1 MSKSSSLPKKDLE
14 LRTGWKLHEKLSKNY
29 TTYLTKNKNKPD
41 VRLYGNY
48 NYYNRPISYFL
59 EKPNSSITNTNLTPI
74 PVRSKQYV
82 QKENQKKEYSSIQK
96 SVVTMRRIEYNN
108 KIRSIKKNPN
118 SDISLYYL
126 RLIVLIQREW
136 KKIYKKQ
143 NTKITKI
150 QKIFRGY
157 LINKNFTDV
166 LRLNKKF
173 SKFSFIIQK
182 VLFLNFCRIRKINKD
197 NLTGSFMDKLIFI
210 PKPII
215 YLQSYI
221 KHFLKTKHCKNIY
234 NKKKSVFV
242 KPINNL
248 LLFQI
253 RKIQRAVIVFLE
265 RLHSRKKLV
274 KPVFCVKIHRPISKI
289 LFLQKFMRYAILR
302 KKEKPLIPKISYR
315 RNYFFSKEIIINKP
329 CDFEE
334 KKRIENQRIIIP
346 KKQEKKIKHRK
357 NLTNYVYM
365 TKIHPNVKKVI
376 YLQKEILSF
385 LFRRRASLL
394 FLPVPSHQGLVI
406 KVNKVIPN
414 KHQLQFLQ
422 REVKYFIRRKR
433 LKDNIM
439 TKIKLPPM
447 KFTKTIQ
454 TATEKIFERLSR
466 LRIDYDKDLIAF
478 LVKLNEMIRRLCARK
493 WFYKLQNKKRQI
505 NIKVIKKEEPKQEK
519 KIVINP
525 VIEDPLDIICKEE
538 MPQQLK
544 DMDLEKDKNLLKIAK
559 TYKTQLMKKENS
571 IESLIEPSSINSIV
585 TPNEK
590 KKSIHTRKAI
600 IEPII
605 RKAKENRSKSQIV
618 IRDTSSITDVY

>member
-1 MSKSSSLPKKDLE
+1 MSRSSSLPKKELE
-14 LRTGWKLHEKLSKNY
+14 LRAGWKLHEKLSNNY
-29 TTYLTKNKNKPD
+29 TSYLSKIKNKPD

-59 EKPNSSITNTNLTPI
+59 QKPNSPITNTNLTPI

-82 QKENQKKEYSSIQK
+82 QREHQKEEYSSIQK

-108 KIRSIKKNPN
+108 KIRSIRKNPN

-126 RLIVLIQREW
+126 KLIVLIQREW
-136 KKIYKKQ
+136 RKIYKKR

-157 LINKNFTDV
+157 IINKNFADV
-166 LRLNKKF
+166 LKLNKKF

-182 VLFLNFCRIRKINKD
+182 VLFLNFCRIRKINKE

-210 PKPII
+210 SQPIV
-215 YLQSYI
+215 YLQRYI
-221 KHFLKTKHCKNIY
+221 KHFLKTKHCKNVF
-234 NKKKSVFV
+234 NKQKCVFI

-248 LLFQI
+248 LLFHI
-253 RKIQRAVIVFLE
+253 KRIQRAVIVFLE

-274 KPVFCVKIHRPISKI
+274 KPIFCIKIHRPISKI
-289 LFLQKFMRYAILR
+289 LFLQKFIRYAILR
-302 KKEKPLIPKISYR
+302 KKEKPHIPKLGFR
-315 RNYFFSKEIIINKP
+315 RNYFYTKEIIVNKP
-329 CDFEE
+329 IDFDE
-334 KKRIENQRIIIP
+334 KKRLENQTIIIP
-346 KKQEKKIKHRK
+346 KRKEKKIKFRK
-357 NLTNYVYM
+357 LTGYLYI

-376 YLQKEILSF
+376 FLQKEILSF

-394 FLPVPSHQGLVI
+394 FFPVPSHQGLVI
-406 KVNKVIPN
+406 KLNKVIPN

-422 REVKYFIRRKR
+422 REINYFIRRKR
-433 LKDNIM
+433 LKENIM

-478 LVKLNEMIRRLCARK
+478 LVKLNEMVRKLCARK
-493 WFYKLQNKKRQI
+493 WFYKLQNKKRKI
-505 NIKVIKKEEPKQEK
+505 NIKVTKKEEPKIEK
-519 KIVINP
+519 VIKVIP
-525 VIEDPLDIICKEE
+525 EIEDPLDIICKEE

-544 DMDLEKDKNLLKIAK
+544 EMDLEKDEKLLQIAK
-559 TYKTQLMKKENS
+559 TYKSTLMKKENNIDS
-571 IESLIEPSSINSIV
+571 IINPSGINQSVI
-585 TPNEK
+585 PDEK
-590 KKSIHTRKAI
+590 KKSIHNRRAI
-600 IEPII
+600 IEPILK
-605 RKAKENRSKSQIV
+605 KARENRSKSQIV
-618 IRDTSSITDVY
+618 IRDTLSITDVF

>member
-1 MSKSSSLPKKDLE
+1 M
-14 LRTGWKLHEKLSKNY
+14 
-29 TTYLTKNKNKPD
+29 
-41 VRLYGNY
+41 
-48 NYYNRPISYFL
+48 I
-59 EKPNSSITNTNLTPI
+59 
-74 PVRSKQYV
+74 
-82 QKENQKKEYSSIQK
+82 
-96 SVVTMRRIEYNN
+96 
-108 KIRSIKKNPN
+108 KI
-118 SDISLYYL
+118 
-126 RLIVLIQREW
+126 
-136 KKIYKKQ
+136 
-143 NTKITKI
+143 
-150 QKIFRGY
+150 
-157 LINKNFTDV
+157 
-166 LRLNKKF
+166 
-173 SKFSFIIQK
+173 
-182 VLFLNFCRIRKINKD
+182 
-197 NLTGSFMDKLIFI
+197 
-210 PKPII
+210 
-215 YLQSYI
+215 
-221 KHFLKTKHCKNIY
+221 
-234 NKKKSVFV
+234 
-242 KPINNL
+242 
-248 LLFQI
+248 
-253 RKIQRAVIVFLE
+253 
-265 RLHSRKKLV
+265 
-274 KPVFCVKIHRPISKI
+274 
-289 LFLQKFMRYAILR
+289 
-302 KKEKPLIPKISYR
+302 
-315 RNYFFSKEIIINKP
+315 
-329 CDFEE
+329 
-334 KKRIENQRIIIP
+334 
-346 KKQEKKIKHRK
+346 
-357 NLTNYVYM
+357 
-365 TKIHPNVKKVI
+365 
-376 YLQKEILSF
+376 
-385 LFRRRASLL
+385 
-394 FLPVPSHQGLVI
+394 
-406 KVNKVIPN
+406 NKVIPN

-559 TYKTQLMKKENS
+559 TYKIQLMKKENS

-600 IEPII
+600 IEPIL